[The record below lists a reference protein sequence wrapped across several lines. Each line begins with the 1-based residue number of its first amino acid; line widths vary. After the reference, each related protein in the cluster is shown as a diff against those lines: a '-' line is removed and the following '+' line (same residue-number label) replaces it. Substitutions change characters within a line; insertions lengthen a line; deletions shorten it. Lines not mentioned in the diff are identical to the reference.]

1 MIASDAETT
10 TDNLKLL
17 PTCNDSLIMGFPLI
31 DAGGAA
37 KRVEW
42 RLWPTSRSPASLRS
56 WGRFR
61 RPTTKGREPLAGIAF
76 RGLAAAVGSQF
87 LTAVP
92 NEGTSHAA
100 SGRARVFEPGASRA
114 ISGQWISHD
123 GCSAMPNVGAK
134 APT

>member
-10 TDNLKLL
+10 TDNLKFL
-17 PTCNDSLIMGFPLI
+17 PTCTDSLIMVFPLI

-56 WGRFR
+56 WGRLF

-76 RGLAAAVGSQF
+76 RGLAAAAGSQF
-87 LTAVP
+87 LTAVL
-92 NEGTSHAA
+92 NEGTAHSGAA
-100 SGRARVFEPGASRA
+100 GVRVFEPGERLA
-114 ISGQWISHD
+114 IQRGSEHAR
-123 GCSAMPNVGAK
+123 CVFAMSN
-134 APT
+134 